1 MAKKKIDALEAIAGL
16 LPEGLTEDVAV
27 KIADLVGNKIQE
39 EVQKVKED
47 LTIKTT
53 AFLRGNIEKLKEQAL
68 AELELENEGFR
79 NAQMFETMK
88 SMFAVELSPKDEVN
102 AINTLALE
110 QEEGEDKLD
119 VLAEELDKALRENVT
134 IRNTAKALV
143 NKVKQ
148 LESKLE
154 TINEQKKVGERQL
167 SETAVVFNADK
178 VKQLREQ
185 RGNSKK
191 EEKKDFSHIN
201 PMLTPDM
208 VRLFEVINKVN

>member
-1 MAKKKIDALEAIAGL
+1 MSKKKIDALEAIATI
-16 LPEGLTEDVAV
+16 LPEGLSEDVAG

-39 EVQKVKED
+39 EVQKVKEE

-68 AELELENEGFR
+68 AELELENENYR
-79 NAQMFETMK
+79 KLQMFETTRA
-88 SMFAVELSPKDEVN
+88 MFAVELSPEDEVN

-119 VLAEELDKALRENVT
+119 VLAGELDKALRENVT
-134 IRNTAKALV
+134 IRNTAKALA

-148 LESKLE
+148 LESNLE
-154 TINEQKKVGERQL
+154 KINEQKKVGERQL
-167 SETAVVFNADK
+167 SDTAIVFDATK

-185 RGNSKK
+185 RKDENK
-191 EEKKDFSHIN
+191 EAKKDYSHIN
-201 PMLTPDM
+201 PFLTSET
-208 VRLFEVINKVN
+208 VRLFEAINKE